1 MPPPVILVHR
11 AGGASTEWEP
21 VRAILEQRLVGF
33 TIEAVDLPGRRGG
46 EAHPRSVPVMAEH
59 VVDRVI
65 ELDRGPA
72 VLAGH
77 SMGGAVCMQAALD
90 FPGWVSGLVLVAS
103 SPDLRLARQVAL
115 AIEDGRALAGQ
126 DLEAQMLSP
135 SHDAAARGRIL
146 DAMARLPASVLRADL
161 EAAAGLDLRGRLD
174 GVGVPVAIVSGRH
187 DRLISTRKASIL
199 RGSLEGSSLRIVDR
213 AGHMLVLE
221 APEVVADEIMTLVD
235 RVRRV

>member
-1 MPPPVILVHR
+1 MAPPVILVHR
-11 AGGASTEWEP
+11 AGGASSEWEP
-21 VRAILEQRLVGF
+21 VRAILARRLQDR

-46 EAHPRSVPVMAEH
+46 EAHPRSVPAMAEH
-59 VVDRVI
+59 LVDRVI
-65 ELDRGPA
+65 EIGQGPA

-90 FPGWVSGLVLVAS
+90 FPGWVSGLALVAS

-126 DLEAQMLSP
+126 HLEAEMLSP
-135 SHDAAARGRIL
+135 SHDAATRRRIL
-146 DAMARLPASVLRADL
+146 DAMARPPASVLRADL
-161 EAAAGLDLRGRLD
+161 EAAAGLDLRGRL
-174 GVGVPVAIVSGRH
+174 GGIGVPVAIVAGRH

-199 RGSLEGSSLRIVDR
+199 RESLEGSSLRIVDG

-221 APEVVADEIMTLVD
+221 APGVVADEIMTLVD
-235 RVRRV
+235 RVRRA

>member
-1 MPPPVILVHR
+1 MAPPVILVHR

-21 VRAILEQRLVGF
+21 VRAILERRLAGC

-65 ELDRGPA
+65 ALDRGPA

-90 FPGWVSGLVLVAS
+90 FPGWVGGLALVAS

-115 AIEDGRALAGQ
+115 AIEDGQ
-126 DLEAQMLSP
+126 NLEAQMLSP
-135 SHDAAARGRIL
+135 SHDAAARRRIL
-146 DAMARLPASVLRADL
+146 DAMARPPASVLRADL
-161 EAAAGLDLRGRLD
+161 EAAAGLELRGRLD
-174 GVGVPVAIVSGRH
+174 GIGVPVAIVAGRH

-199 RGSLEGSSLRIVDR
+199 RGRLEGSSLRIVDD